1 MNTQSAMNR
10 TSETES
16 VLFFDHPYPRYGLA
30 VTLVEQ
36 GKANDWRSL
45 LDDPNKLVQMAGPV
59 VESALGRFRV
69 HTQDDLDEDRTLR
82 YRYLSND
89 ELETSGQKAKDG
101 YYISPHVVIEDRP
114 VRYLIKEA
122 RGFLDDVGEDMDPV
136 ASTKL
141 KRSFAPFSAKLN
153 QGTQSLSNPK
163 STRLEATFSLVAAL
177 TPRKPATQ
185 VDFTNQVI
193 IPDLD
198 LEGMIRFVQLFRDMQ
213 DTEQEGGLTLERP
226 EDSNRKRPPLFD
238 GNYPDAPR
246 SAAFGPVG
254 LVGALGQWGKRADI
268 LAETQ
273 KAVAETLEQMAGQ
286 PVYLVSYD
294 SSLMRQEYI
303 GHHAARLAR
312 EHNLPKVLDS
322 LYRARFHNE
331 ADNKPDSNNRKNF
344 FRTASRFLQLYT
356 KPAFRDFLAFRV
368 QYDRIFEPIITDF
381 IMSEYQIDRDIV
393 QSARAYGAYLNL
405 VAFLIGKEEV
415 EENEEQEGGGTG
427 RDLYEAKARAL
438 AQLESTALSARRP
451 SALFAQLN
459 VMAGR
464 QANRDVPPEAERF
477 IEAVNTGEIEFDEA
491 KDLVLAYMRLRS
503 DGDAG
508 GSDEDTPD
516 VETDETGYMTDD
528 S

>member
-1 MNTQSAMNR
+1 MNIQPAMNP
-10 TSETES
+10 TSDTES

-45 LDDPNKLVQMAGPV
+45 LDDPKELIQMAESV
-59 VESALGRFRV
+59 VETSLSRFRV
-69 HTQDDLDEDRTLR
+69 HTHDDLDEDRTLR

-89 ELETSGQKAKDG
+89 ELETGGQKAEDG
-101 YYISPHVVIEDRP
+101 YLIAPHIMTVDAQGYNSIKKARS
-114 VRYLIKEA
+114 YLATLKA
-122 RGFLDDVGEDMDPV
+122 GADPSDS
-136 ASTKL
+136 AEL
-141 KRSFAPFSAKLN
+141 KRSVTPFAAKLN
-153 QGTQSLSNPK
+153 EGVKSLSDPR
-163 STRLEATFSLVAAL
+163 STQLEATFSLVATL
-177 TPRKPATQ
+177 TPRKPAAQ
-185 VDFTNQVI
+185 VDFINQAT

-213 DTEQEGGLTLERP
+213 NTEQEGGLTLERP

>member
-1 MNTQSAMNR
+1 MNTQPAMNH
-10 TSETES
+10 TSDTES

-36 GKANDWRSL
+36 GKTNDWRSL
-45 LDDPNKLVQMAGPV
+45 LDDPKAVVQMAGPV
-59 VESALGRFRV
+59 IEASLSRFRV
-69 HTQDDLDEDRTLR
+69 HTHDDLDEDRTLN

-89 ELETSGQKAKDG
+89 ELETSGQKAEDG
-101 YYISPHVVIEDRP
+101 YYIAPHVVIEDRP

-122 RGFLDDVGEDMDPV
+122 RRFLQNLDDGIDPSS
-136 ASTKL
+136 STKL

-153 QGTQSLSNPK
+153 QGTQSLSPPK

-177 TPRKPATQ
+177 TPRKPAAQ
-185 VDFTNQVI
+185 VDFTNQAM

-198 LEGMIRFVQLFRDMQ
+198 LEGMIRFVQLFREMQ
-213 DTEQEGGLTLERP
+213 DTEQGGGLMLERP
-226 EDSNRKRPPLFD
+226 EGSKRKRPPLFD

-254 LVGALGQWGKRADI
+254 LMGAMGQWGKRADI

-273 KAVAETLEQMAGQ
+273 KAVAETLEQMAGR

-294 SSLMRQEYI
+294 SSLMRQEYV
-303 GHHAARLAR
+303 GHHAARLAW
-312 EHNLPKVLDS
+312 EHNLPQVIAS
-322 LYRARFHNE
+322 LYRVRFHKE
-331 ADNKPDSNNRKNF
+331 ADNKPDSPTRKNF
-344 FRTASRFLQLYT
+344 FRMASRFLQLYT

-368 QYDRIFEPIITDF
+368 QYDRTFSPIITDF

-393 QSARAYGAYLNL
+393 RSARAYGAYLNL
-405 VAFLIGKEEV
+405 VAFLIAEEEV
-415 EENEEQEGGGTG
+415 EENENAEDDGTG
-427 RDLYEAKARAL
+427 RNKYEAKARAL

-464 QANRDVPPEAERF
+464 QVNRDVPAAAERF
-477 IEAVNTGEIEFDEA
+477 IEAVNTGEVEFDEA
-491 KDLVLAYMRLRS
+491 KDLVLAYMRIRS
-503 DGDAG
+503 DESSNGSTADA
-508 GSDEDTPD
+508 EA
-516 VETDETGYMTDD
+516 ETDETGYMTEGT
-528 S
+528 